1 MVSVQNI
8 RARDRD
14 VLAWAWNWDLVRVV
28 LACGYRVRLAG
39 RVYADYLD
47 HKITVLGVPLV
58 TTICEVT
65 VSLIQIQSQ
74 VNITVNFVYDSVY
87 RPGSSNARLDN
98 LKPIGIVD
106 MTANG
111 RGVSAA

>member
-8 RARDRD
+8 RACDRD
-14 VLAWAWNWDLVRVV
+14 VLANAWNWDLVRIV
-28 LACGYRVRLAG
+28 LACGYCVCLAR

-47 HKITVLGVPLV
+47 HEVTVLGVPLV

-65 VSLIQIQSQ
+65 VSLIQVQSQ
-74 VNITVNFVYDSVY
+74 MNVAVSLVYDPVY
-87 RPGSSNARLDN
+87 RSGCSNARLDN

-106 MTANG
+106 MAAN
-111 RGVSAA
+111 RGGVAAG